1 MRGVLQKRKKQM
13 GLEKRMNRL
22 LFSTMIPMAC
32 LLVILLLIF
41 WQYAGQYNKLS
52 ENLAVSS
59 KFNLSFKDELDLE
72 MYYLAIGSKEASELD
87 DVLGQVEDAQNIME
101 KLRQNTYH
109 ASGVKCLNSLDAYLD
124 NLKKRMVQLM
134 EIKEYDR
141 RMEFMDSNI
150 RIITG
155 LIMQEMQNYIYNES
169 MYLVQVET
177 SLTHR
182 VKILISGMAVLLL
195 ATLGILMRRSFR
207 LTGGIIQP
215 VTEMRDKVKKVGK
228 GNFDVLPV
236 SAEIIEIEELD
247 QGINKMAHRI
257 SGLLENVR
265 QEKEMQHLTEL
276 QLIQA
281 QVNPHFLY
289 NTLDTIVWLIEGGM
303 TDDAVEMIS
312 SLSIFFRTSLSKGND
327 IIPLS
332 EEKRHTL
339 SYLEIQQFRYRDILE
354 FELSIPKELEENT
367 RACVDEIRKIL
378 SRQDGRREWFLA
390 VGQSVD
396 RLSQIQK
403 SYHTASRAF
412 SQRYLYDENILYYDE
427 METMEHPGGQA
438 ETEDNAYLQ
447 KVDVNALNPAILQ
460 KFLSNGLQEETENF
474 VKDYFYAIGQE
485 PMESLVF
492 RNYVILNVRFSVI
505 SFIKGLGCDTNEM
518 ESADTE
524 EVLAES
530 GKNMESAIAY
540 AKKMISQAIEIRDQN
555 SGNKNRSILKTAV
568 DFIDSHYMDEEI
580 SLNTVANVANV
591 SSNHFSALFSQNMGQ
606 TFIEYLT
613 TLRMNKAKE
622 LLRCTGMRSSEI
634 AGEIGYKDAHY
645 FSYLFKKTQGMT
657 PSDYRKAR
665 EEKA

>member
-1 MRGVLQKRKKQM
+1 MRGVPQKRKKQM

-87 DVLGQVEDAQNIME
+87 DVVGQVEDAQEIME
-101 KLRQNTYH
+101 KLRKNTYH

-124 NLKKRMVQLM
+124 NLKKRMLQLM
-134 EIKEYDR
+134 EIKEYDK

-169 MYLVQVET
+169 MYLVKVET
-177 SLTHR
+177 NLTHR

-265 QEKEMQHLTEL
+265 KEQEAQHLTEL

-289 NTLDTIVWLIEGGM
+289 NTLDTIVWLIEGGQEN
-303 TDDAVEMIS
+303 DALDMIS
-312 SLSIFFRTSLSKGND
+312 SLSVFFRTSLSKGND
-327 IIPLS
+327 VIPLY
-332 EEKRHTL
+332 EEERHTL
-339 SYLEIQQFRYRDILE
+339 SYLEIQQSRYRDIME
-354 FELSIPKELEENT
+354 FEIRIPESIRNVQVPKLT
-367 RACVDEIRKIL
+367 L
-378 SRQDGRREWFLA
+378 QPLA
-390 VGQSVD
+390 
-396 RLSQIQK
+396 
-403 SYHTASRAF
+403 
-412 SQRYLYDENILYYDE
+412 E
-427 METMEHPGGQA
+427 
-438 ETEDNAYLQ
+438 
-447 KVDVNALNPAILQ
+447 NALYH
-460 KFLSNGLQEETENF
+460 G
-474 VKDYFYAIGQE
+474 
-485 PMESLVF
+485 
-492 RNYVILNVRFSVI
+492 
-505 SFIKGLGCDTNEM
+505 IKNKRGKGRIYIEGEDLGND
-518 ESADTE
+518 
-524 EVLAES
+524 
-530 GKNMESAIAY
+530 I
-540 AKKMISQAIEIRDQN
+540 
-555 SGNKNRSILKTAV
+555 
-568 DFIDSHYMDEEI
+568 
-580 SLNTVANVANV
+580 
-591 SSNHFSALFSQNMGQ
+591 
-606 TFIEYLT
+606 
-613 TLRMNKAKE
+613 
-622 LLRCTGMRSSEI
+622 LLRVSDTG
-634 AGEIGYKDAHY
+634 
-645 FSYLFKKTQGMT
+645 QGMT
-657 PSDYRKAR
+657 PERLSEVQEAIRTGERAGFGLAAVSERIRLYYGPDYGMKISSTEGEGTVIEVRLSK
-665 EEKA
+665 EIQLKS

>member
-1 MRGVLQKRKKQM
+1 
-13 GLEKRMNRL
+13 
-22 LFSTMIPMAC
+22 
-32 LLVILLLIF
+32 
-41 WQYAGQYNKLS
+41 
-52 ENLAVSS
+52 
-59 KFNLSFKDELDLE
+59 
-72 MYYLAIGSKEASELD
+72 
-87 DVLGQVEDAQNIME
+87 
-101 KLRQNTYH
+101 
-109 ASGVKCLNSLDAYLD
+109 
-124 NLKKRMVQLM
+124 M

-207 LTGGIIQP
+207 LTGGIIRP
-215 VTEMRDKVKKVGK
+215 VTEMLDKVKKVGR

-236 SAEIIEIEELD
+236 SAEIVEIEELD

-354 FELSIPKELEENT
+354 FELSIPKELDGIQVPKLSIQPLAENALYHGIKNRRGKGKITITGREEEDAIVLTVNDNGQGMSQERLHEVQEAIRT
-367 RACVDEIRKIL
+367 GERA
-378 SRQDGRREWFLA
+378 GFGLA
-390 VGQSVD
+390 AVAE
-396 RLSQIQK
+396 RI
-403 SYHTASRAF
+403 A
-412 SQRYLYDENILYYDE
+412 LYYG
-427 METMEHPGGQA
+427 PGYGM
-438 ETEDNAYLQ
+438 T
-447 KVDVNALNPAILQ
+447 
-460 KFLSNGLQEETENF
+460 
-474 VKDYFYAIGQE
+474 
-485 PMESLVF
+485 
-492 RNYVILNVRFSVI
+492 I
-505 SFIKGLGCDTNEM
+505 SSKEGEGTTVELR
-518 ESADTE
+518 
-524 EVLAES
+524 L
-530 GKNMESAIAY
+530 GKNIQPKS
-540 AKKMISQAIEIRDQN
+540 
-555 SGNKNRSILKTAV
+555 
-568 DFIDSHYMDEEI
+568 
-580 SLNTVANVANV
+580 
-591 SSNHFSALFSQNMGQ
+591 
-606 TFIEYLT
+606 
-613 TLRMNKAKE
+613 
-622 LLRCTGMRSSEI
+622 
-634 AGEIGYKDAHY
+634 
-645 FSYLFKKTQGMT
+645 
-657 PSDYRKAR
+657 
-665 EEKA
+665 

>member
-1 MRGVLQKRKKQM
+1 
-13 GLEKRMNRL
+13 MN
-22 LFSTMIPMAC
+22 
-32 LLVILLLIF
+32 
-41 WQYAGQYNKLS
+41 W
-52 ENLAVSS
+52 
-59 KFNLSFKDELDLE
+59 
-72 MYYLAIGSKEASELD
+72 D

-207 LTGGIIQP
+207 LTGGIIRP
-215 VTEMRDKVKKVGK
+215 VTEMLDKVKKVGR

-236 SAEIIEIEELD
+236 SAEIVEIEELD

-354 FELSIPKELEENT
+354 FELSIPKELDGIQ
-367 RACVDEIRKIL
+367 VPKL
-378 SRQDGRREWFLA
+378 SIQPLA
-390 VGQSVD
+390 
-396 RLSQIQK
+396 
-403 SYHTASRAF
+403 
-412 SQRYLYDENILYYDE
+412 E
-427 METMEHPGGQA
+427 
-438 ETEDNAYLQ
+438 
-447 KVDVNALNPAILQ
+447 NALYHGI
-460 KFLSNGLQEETENF
+460 
-474 VKDYFYAIGQE
+474 
-485 PMESLVF
+485 
-492 RNYVILNVRFSVI
+492 
-505 SFIKGLGCDTNEM
+505 
-518 ESADTE
+518 
-524 EVLAES
+524 
-530 GKNMESAIAY
+530 
-540 AKKMISQAIEIRDQN
+540 
-555 SGNKNRSILKTAV
+555 KNRRGKGKIT
-568 DFIDSHYMDEEI
+568 I
-580 SLNTVANVANV
+580 
-591 SSNHFSALFSQNMGQ
+591 
-606 TFIEYLT
+606 
-613 TLRMNKAKE
+613 
-622 LLRCTGMRSSEI
+622 TG
-634 AGEIGYKDAHY
+634 
-645 FSYLFKKTQGMT
+645 
-657 PSDYRKAR
+657 R
-665 EEKA
+665 EEAGADRSYSQ